1 VELAGAG
8 EGTTRLGGG
17 VAVSLQRYAER
28 HGDPVDHVYERLFAL
43 HPETQHLFLLD
54 RNGAARG
61 NMLANVFAILLDL
74 DDEPDFAHNMIA
86 AEVLNHV
93 DLGVAPAT
101 FVGFFDLLRDVVRE
115 GLGEEWRDEAADAW
129 ALAIER
135 AKVAAAGSI

>member
-1 VELAGAG
+1 VTLGGAD
-8 EGTTRLGGG
+8 EGATRLGGG

-28 HGDPVDHVYERLFAL
+28 HGDPLDRVYERLFAL
-43 HPETQHLFLLD
+43 HPETEHLFLLD

-74 DDEPDFAHNMIA
+74 DGESDFAHNMIA
-86 AEVLNHV
+86 AEVRNHV

-115 GLGEEWRDEAADAW
+115 GLGEDWLEEMA
-129 ALAIER
+129 E
-135 AKVAAAGSI
+135 G